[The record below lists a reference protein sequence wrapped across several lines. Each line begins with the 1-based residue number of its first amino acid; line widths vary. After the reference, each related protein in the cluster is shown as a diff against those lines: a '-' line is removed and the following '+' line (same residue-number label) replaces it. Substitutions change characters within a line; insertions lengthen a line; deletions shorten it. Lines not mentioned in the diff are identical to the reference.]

1 MRLLFVAD
9 GRSPIA
15 LNWIAHFVETG
26 HEVHL
31 LSTFPCQ
38 PALALSS
45 LTVVPVAFSGAG
57 EAAAQAARPA
67 GGAASIRLR
76 SGIRH
81 WLGPLT
87 VPAAARQARRAI
99 EAIGPDLVHALRIP
113 FEGML
118 AASAN
123 PGLPLLLSVWG
134 NDFTL
139 HAASSPGMA
148 MLTGRTLPKGDALLT
163 DCRRDLRLAHFWG
176 FPASRPAAVL
186 PGNGGIRPEIFARG
200 DSLPGPL
207 SPDVQAVLASIPA
220 GQPVVVNPRGFRA
233 YVRSDTFFR
242 SIPGILAAH
251 PATVF
256 LCPAMAGEPLANR
269 WLTRLGIGQAVRL
282 LPRLTPTEMAAV
294 MRRAQVVVSPS
305 LHDGTPNTL
314 LEAMACGCFPVAGDL
329 ESIREWIDDGVNGI
343 LIDPRSPDELA
354 PAVGRALDAPD
365 LRERAAVHN
374 ARLIAERATYDKV
387 MAEAEAFY
395 RRVIDSRVGRLSSYS
410 PMSR

>member
-15 LNWIAHFVETG
+15 LNWIAHFVEAG

-31 LSTFPCQ
+31 LSTFPCL
-38 PALALSS
+38 PALALAS

-57 EAAAQAARPA
+57 EAAFQAARPA
-67 GGAASIRLR
+67 GGAVGIRLR
-76 SGIRH
+76 AGIRH

-99 EAIGPDLVHALRIP
+99 ETVRPDLVHAMRIP
-113 FEGML
+113 FEGIL

-148 MLTGRTLPKGDALLT
+148 ALTSRTLPRADALLA
-163 DCRRDLRLAHFWG
+163 DCRRDLRLARFWG
-176 FPASRPAAVL
+176 FPEGRPAAVM
-186 PGNGGIRPEIFARG
+186 PGNGGIRPEIFGRG
-200 DSLPGPL
+200 DSLTGPL
-207 SPDVQAVLASIPA
+207 TSEVRTVLASIPP

-242 SIPGILAAH
+242 SIPGILAAR
-251 PATVF
+251 PGTVF
-256 LCPAMAGEPLANR
+256 LCPAMAGEPLADR
-269 WLTRLGIGQAVRL
+269 WLTRLGISEAVRL

-294 MRRAQVVVSPS
+294 LRRAQVVVSPS

-314 LEAMACGCFPVAGDL
+314 LEAMACGCFPIAGDL

-343 LIDPRSPDELA
+343 LIDPRRPDELA
-354 PAVGRALDAPD
+354 AAVASALDAPD
-365 LRERAAVHN
+365 LLERAAVHN
-374 ARLIAERATYDKV
+374 ARLIAERASYDKV
-387 MAEAEAFY
+387 MAEAETFY
-395 RRVIDSRVGRLSSYS
+395 RRLIDSGGHRRA
-410 PMSR
+410 